1 MDSNSEIL
9 EVVEDEAKIR
19 GKSKIHLF
27 AGIFVDWISCW
38 VSIVVDLAQGGS
50 WRPCLDSGGG
60 YFCRGTEEEEAKES
74 VHMTLVNIKSFNIE
88 LLSQRCR
95 ISQHF
100 EVRTKLFFFY
110 KKQLP
115 NQHSVS

>member
-74 VHMTLVNIKSFNIE
+74 VHMTLVNI
-88 LLSQRCR
+88 
-95 ISQHF
+95 
-100 EVRTKLFFFY
+100 
-110 KKQLP
+110 
-115 NQHSVS
+115 